1 MRPSFSVISVPESDI
16 CRRQDSANVSSRF
29 LQPGVRYS
37 DSARC
42 CAGGLSKHRNQL
54 YDCSA
59 VPEKRTMNRGLIK
72 RTKSVVCDGA
82 MKHKNLTIG
91 TIALPLFV
99 ILGFLVPVSGQ
110 APPQQGEL
118 PEVRVAVNIFP
129 PMVMEQNGTLT
140 GFSIDLWNAI
150 ATRLRVKTSYQM
162 MPDGR
167 AVEEALRSKSADL
180 TPSATI
186 TSARDE
192 AFDFSYPI
200 FETGLQIM
208 VPETG
213 APQATAS
220 RLTPVLDMLRLLFSR
235 TTIEWMGVG
244 LLLVL
249 IPAHLVW
256 SLERR
261 HENGIISN
269 RNYFPGIFQA
279 CFWGLSSL
287 TSQSEGPPRQWLA
300 RSLSIFWM
308 FASVVFVA
316 SYTAQLTTTL
326 TVEQIRGV
334 VEGPADL
341 PGKQVATMTNSPA
354 TDHLRGLNADVQEFP
369 PNQIYK
375 ALLEKKVDAVVA
387 PAPLL
392 LYYAAHEGK
401 GRVKL
406 VGPEFD
412 RGQIAIAMQ
421 LDSPLR
427 KKVNRALVA
436 LRENGTYH
444 QIYDKWFG
452 GP

>member
-1 MRPSFSVISVPESDI
+1 M
-16 CRRQDSANVSSRF
+16 
-29 LQPGVRYS
+29 
-37 DSARC
+37 
-42 CAGGLSKHRNQL
+42 
-54 YDCSA
+54 
-59 VPEKRTMNRGLIK
+59 MNRAFVK
-72 RTKSVVCDGA
+72 RSKSMVCGGA
-82 MKHKNLTIG
+82 MKRKQLTVA
-91 TIALPLFV
+91 TIAVALCLV
-99 ILGFLVPVSGQ
+99 LGFLIPLSAQ
-110 APPQQGEL
+110 APAQQGEL
-118 PEVRVAVNIFP
+118 PEVRVAVNILP
-129 PMVMEQNGTLT
+129 PMVMEQNGALT

-150 ATRLRVKTSYQM
+150 ATRLKVKTSYQM

-167 AVEEALRSKSADL
+167 AVEEAVRSKSADL

-186 TSARDE
+186 TSARDD

-208 VPETG
+208 VPETAG
-213 APQATAS
+213 APHATAS
-220 RLTPVLDMLRLLFSR
+220 RLTPVLNMIGLLFSR
-235 TTIEWMGVG
+235 TTIEWIGVG

-300 RSLSIFWM
+300 RALSIFWM
-308 FASVVFVA
+308 FASVVFIA

-326 TVEQIRGV
+326 TVEQIRGSI
-334 VEGPADL
+334 EEPGDL
-341 PGKQVATMTNSPA
+341 PGKKVATITNSPA
-354 TDHLRGLNADVQEFP
+354 ADYLLRKQAQVQEFP
-369 PNQIYK
+369 PDQIYK
-375 ALLEKKVDAVVA
+375 ALLDKKVDAVVA

-392 LYYAAHEGK
+392 LYYATHEGK

-412 RGQIAIAMQ
+412 RGQIAIALQ

-427 KKVNRALVA
+427 KKVNRALVV
-436 LRENGTYH
+436 LRENGTYQ

-452 GP
+452 TP

>member
-1 MRPSFSVISVPESDI
+1 
-16 CRRQDSANVSSRF
+16 
-29 LQPGVRYS
+29 L
-37 DSARC
+37 
-42 CAGGLSKHRNQL
+42 K
-54 YDCSA
+54 
-59 VPEKRTMNRGLIK
+59 
-72 RTKSVVCDGA
+72 
-82 MKHKNLTIG
+82 IG
-91 TIALPLFV
+91 TIALASFV
-99 ILGFLVPVSGQ
+99 MLGFLVPLSAQVPAQRGD
-110 APPQQGEL
+110 G
-118 PEVRVAVNIFP
+118 PEVRVAVNVVP
-129 PMVMEQNGTLT
+129 PMVMEQNGALT
-140 GFSIDLWNAI
+140 GFSVDLWNAI
-150 ATRLRVKTSYQM
+150 ATRLKVKTNYQM
-162 MPDGR
+162 MPDGS
-167 AVEEALRSKSADL
+167 AVEQALRSKSADL

-186 TSARDE
+186 TLARDE

-200 FETGLQIM
+200 FETGLQVM

-213 APQATAS
+213 ATQVTAS
-220 RLTPVLDMLRLLFSR
+220 RLTPVWDMLRLLFSR
-235 TTIEWMGVG
+235 TTIEWIVVG

-261 HENGIISN
+261 HENGIISS
-269 RNYFPGIFQA
+269 RSYFPGIFQA

-308 FASVVFVA
+308 FASVVFIA

-334 VEGPADL
+334 VEGPGDL

-354 TDHLRGLNADVQEFP
+354 TNLLRGLNADVQEFP

-375 ALLEKKVDAVVA
+375 ALLDKKVDAVVA
-387 PAPLL
+387 PSPLL

-401 GRVKL
+401 GRVRV
-406 VGPEFD
+406 VGSEFD
-412 RGQIAIAMQ
+412 RGQVAIAMQ

-427 KKVNRALVA
+427 KKVNGALIA
-436 LRENGTYH
+436 LRENGTYQ

-452 GP
+452 TP

>member
-1 MRPSFSVISVPESDI
+1 
-16 CRRQDSANVSSRF
+16 
-29 LQPGVRYS
+29 
-37 DSARC
+37 
-42 CAGGLSKHRNQL
+42 
-54 YDCSA
+54 
-59 VPEKRTMNRGLIK
+59 MNRPFIK
-72 RTKSVVCDGA
+72 RSNSMPRDGA
-82 MKHKNLTIG
+82 IKRKKLTIG
-91 TIALPLFV
+91 TITLVWFV
-99 ILGFLVPVSGQ
+99 TLGFLIPLSAQ
-110 APPQQGEL
+110 APTQRGEL
-118 PEVRVAVNIFP
+118 PEVRVAVNILP
-129 PMVMEQNGTLT
+129 PMVMEQNGALT

-150 ATRLRVKTSYQM
+150 ATRLKVKTSYQM

-167 AVEEALRSKSADL
+167 AVEDALRSKSADL

-192 AFDFSYPI
+192 DFDFSYPI

-213 APQATAS
+213 APHTTAS
-220 RLTPVLDMLRLLFSR
+220 RITPVLDMLRLLFSR

-300 RSLSIFWM
+300 RTLSIFWM

-326 TVEQIRGV
+326 TVEQIRGSI
-334 VEGPADL
+334 EEPGDL
-341 PGKQVATMTNSPA
+341 PGKKVATITNSPA
-354 TDHLRGLNADVQEFP
+354 ADYLLGKQAQVQELP
-369 PNQIYK
+369 PDQIYK

-387 PAPLL
+387 PAALL

-436 LRENGTYH
+436 LRENGTYQ